1 MGFISSKSRSLY
13 HQRIKPVKLTWTQA
27 WRAFNKKDTAE
38 RVVRRTKRKVVRVQ
52 KGVVGMTI
60 DEIKRR
66 QQESKEDRQK
76 MADKLAADVKDR
88 KIKQA
93 KGRPRQRRLLQRP
106 PERATARLSSKLLR
120 LPDASVERDEQSS
133 LSNIRLFP
141 PDESHCVS

>member
-1 MGFISSKSRSLY
+1 MVTKTDKCSYTEYKIFPGRGTRFVSKDGRIHYFISSKSRSLY

-38 RVVRRTKRKVVRVQ
+38 RVIRKTKRKVVRVQ
-52 KGVVGMTI
+52 KGVVGMSI

-88 KIKQA
+88 KMK
-93 KGRPRQRRLLQRP
+93 
-106 PERATARLSSKLLR
+106 
-120 LPDASVERDEQSS
+120 
-133 LSNIRLFP
+133 
-141 PDESHCVS
+141 